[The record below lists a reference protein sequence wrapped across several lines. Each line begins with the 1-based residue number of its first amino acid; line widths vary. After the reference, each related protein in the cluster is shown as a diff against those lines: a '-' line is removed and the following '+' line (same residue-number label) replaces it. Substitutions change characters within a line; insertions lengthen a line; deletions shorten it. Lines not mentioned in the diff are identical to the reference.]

1 MTRKIVRLF
10 VNILSADDK
19 YSVLN
24 RDNLTQLIQM
34 QLCQKQHLEKKITL
48 TADVF
53 LILRT
58 PKNIV
63 KQISKKSTF
72 RGPFEKQHV
81 KGY

>member
-1 MTRKIVRLF
+1 
-10 VNILSADDK
+10 
-19 YSVLN
+19 
-24 RDNLTQLIQM
+24 M

-72 RGPFEKQHV
+72 RGPFEKQMLRGTKCSGNLNDTTFSIFIDYCEDSSV
-81 KGY
+81 EKFLS